1 MSLQNNHTTRSR
13 HAQSHQQ
20 STQQQHHDGDKVRI
34 FVAGPSPR
42 MEKKSVRK
50 ITNSAAAFYK
60 SAGPNDERFYVSDKP
75 TNVRH
80 TQLREQQY
88 SRKKKKIAPQPPSL
102 VSSVTV
108 PGIERPTNQK
118 QQPRIRSIGNQ
129 TDNHHEIYSSL
140 SPSTTTTTPHIAN
153 CHVVMNHQ
161 RIANKKTYLFATS
174 SNEMAFP
181 NKSMPP
187 TDINRR
193 NEALS
198 NDDTRNPAIPEP
210 DYSPIIIR
218 KSTKKNS
225 SNGDRRST
233 NIDRRG
239 NLIIWGNA
247 ARYRGSLEEL
257 DQEEISPD
265 ESQGSSTVKVRDMA
279 EKLKSQADRDRTR
292 QNQRQAGRGDYQSLR
307 PSIKKHSQDESPRH
321 SSRRSVSE
329 DREDSVLSDSFSML
343 SMSNSNIPHHLTN
356 RMSQYSPHSWNMSSS
371 RSNSSL
377 PTIQQDD
384 SPVSMMPC
392 THEQRMLNDVK
403 GKQSHFFNSL
413 FPSKANRF
421 GFPVYPEKTF
431 GIPSQ
436 MNAPVSFAGFSP
448 EPSGSAQ
455 RQKFYNEEESSSSI
469 LSELPKFLLGRK
481 KKYNVKKSRSGLF
494 GLF

>member
-1 MSLQNNHTTRSR
+1 M
-13 HAQSHQQ
+13 
-20 STQQQHHDGDKVRI
+20 G
-34 FVAGPSPR
+34 
-42 MEKKSVRK
+42 
-50 ITNSAAAFYK
+50 
-60 SAGPNDERFYVSDKP
+60 VSDKP
-75 TNVRH
+75 TTIRVV
-80 TQLREQQY
+80 QEQQTPKQQQNH
-88 SRKKKKIAPQPPSL
+88 RKKKKIAPQPPTNL

-108 PGIERPTNQK
+108 PVNEKPANQK
-118 QQPRIRSIGNQ
+118 QQPRIRSIGLQ
-129 TDNHHEIYSSL
+129 TDNHNEIYSSL
-140 SPSTTTTTPHIAN
+140 SPSTSTNTAHK
-153 CHVVMNHQ
+153 MNHQ
-161 RIANKKTYLFATS
+161 RVANKKTYLFATS

-187 TDINRR
+187 TSANINRR
-193 NEALS
+193 NEALN
-198 NDDTRNPAIPEP
+198 NDDTRNPSIPEP

-218 KSTKKNS
+218 KSKKS

-233 NIDRRG
+233 NLDRRG
-239 NLIIWGNA
+239 NLQIWGNA

-279 EKLKSQADRDRTR
+279 EKLKSQAERDRRR
-292 QNQRQAGRGDYQSLR
+292 QIKRQQQQETGRGDYQSLR
-307 PSIKKHSQDESPRH
+307 PSLKKKSGEESSRH

-377 PTIQQDD
+377 PASTTHNEP
-384 SPVSMMPC
+384 SVSMMPC

-421 GFPVYPEKTF
+421 GFPVYPERTF

-436 MNAPVSFAGFSP
+436 MAAPVSFAGFSP
-448 EPSGSAQ
+448 EPSGCPQ
-455 RQKFYNEEESSSSI
+455 RPNHYNEEDTSSSL
-469 LSELPKFLLGRK
+469 LSELPKFLLGKK

-494 GLF
+494 

>member
-1 MSLQNNHTTRSR
+1 M
-13 HAQSHQQ
+13 
-20 STQQQHHDGDKVRI
+20 G
-34 FVAGPSPR
+34 
-42 MEKKSVRK
+42 
-50 ITNSAAAFYK
+50 
-60 SAGPNDERFYVSDKP
+60 VSDKP
-75 TNVRH
+75 TTIRVV
-80 TQLREQQY
+80 QEQQTPKQQQNY
-88 SRKKKKIAPQPPSL
+88 RKKKKIAPQPPTNL

-108 PGIERPTNQK
+108 PVNEKPANQK
-118 QQPRIRSIGNQ
+118 QQPRIRSIGLQ
-129 TDNHHEIYSSL
+129 TDNHNEIYSSL
-140 SPSTTTTTPHIAN
+140 SPSTSNNTTHK
-153 CHVVMNHQ
+153 MNHQ
-161 RIANKKTYLFATS
+161 RVANKKTYLFATS

-187 TDINRR
+187 TSANINRR
-193 NEALS
+193 NEALN
-198 NDDTRNPAIPEP
+198 NDDTRNPSIPEP

-218 KSTKKNS
+218 KSKKS

-233 NIDRRG
+233 NLDRRG
-239 NLIIWGNA
+239 NLQIWGNA

-279 EKLKSQADRDRTR
+279 EKLKSQADRDRRR
-292 QNQRQAGRGDYQSLR
+292 QIQRQQAGGGRGDYQSLR
-307 PSIKKHSQDESPRH
+307 PSNKKQSGEGSSRHS

-343 SMSNSNIPHHLTN
+343 SMSNSNIPHHFTN

-371 RSNSSL
+371 RSNLSL
-377 PTIQQDD
+377 PAATPDD
-384 SPVSMMPC
+384 APVSMMPC
-392 THEQRMLNDVK
+392 NHEQRMLNDVK

-421 GFPVYPEKTF
+421 GFPVYPERTF

-448 EPSGSAQ
+448 EPNGSAQ
-455 RQKFYNEEESSSSI
+455 RQKYYNQEEESSSSI

>member
-1 MSLQNNHTTRSR
+1 M
-13 HAQSHQQ
+13 
-20 STQQQHHDGDKVRI
+20 G
-34 FVAGPSPR
+34 
-42 MEKKSVRK
+42 
-50 ITNSAAAFYK
+50 
-60 SAGPNDERFYVSDKP
+60 VSDKP
-75 TNVRH
+75 TTVRH
-80 TQLREQQY
+80 PQQQQGQPHQGQP
-88 SRKKKKIAPQPPSL
+88 RKKKKIAAQPPSL
-102 VSSVTV
+102 VSSIAV
-108 PGIERPTNQK
+108 PLPENK
-118 QQPRIRSIGNQ
+118 QHHRISRSIGLQ
-129 TDNHHEIYSSL
+129 TDNNNHHVSADIYSSL
-140 SPSTTTTTPHIAN
+140 SPITSPTTHN
-153 CHVVMNHQ
+153 MNHQ

-181 NKSMPP
+181 NKSMPAAP
-187 TDINRR
+187 ATSNINRR
-193 NEALS
+193 NEPLS

-218 KSTKKNS
+218 KSKKS
-225 SNGDRRST
+225 SNGDRRSAH
-233 NIDRRG
+233 IDNRRS
-239 NLIIWGNA
+239 NLQIWGNA

-257 DQEEISPD
+257 DQEDISPD

-279 EKLKSQADRDRTR
+279 EKLKSQADRDRRR
-292 QNQRQAGRGDYQSLR
+292 QIQRQQAGGGRGDYQSLR
-307 PSIKKHSQDESPRH
+307 PSNKKQSGEGSSRHS

-343 SMSNSNIPHHLTN
+343 SMSNSNIPHHFTN

-377 PTIQQDD
+377 PAATPDD
-384 SPVSMMPC
+384 APVSMMPC
-392 THEQRMLNDVK
+392 NHEQRMLNDVK

-421 GFPVYPEKTF
+421 GFPVYPERTF

-448 EPSGSAQ
+448 EPNGSAQ
-455 RQKFYNEEESSSSI
+455 RQKYYNQEEESSSSI